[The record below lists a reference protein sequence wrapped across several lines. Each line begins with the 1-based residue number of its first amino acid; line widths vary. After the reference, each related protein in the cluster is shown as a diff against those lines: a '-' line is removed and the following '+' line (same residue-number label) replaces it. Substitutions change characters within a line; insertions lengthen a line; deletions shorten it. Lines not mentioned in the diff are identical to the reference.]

1 MQAEFGIN
9 LVPPVDD
16 DAQRV
21 GKLVILMEFVSFF
34 LSMLVL
40 EDGIQEIESML
51 KVRSDVLPAEI
62 VKMIERHRKALPLL
76 YVRMKRAW
84 TLLLQRRWCKS
95 SRR

>member
-9 LVPPVDD
+9 LVPPVDE

-21 GKLVILMEFVSFF
+21 GKLGSLMEFV
-34 LSMLVL
+34 SMLVL

-51 KVRSDVLPAEI
+51 KAWSDVLLAEI
-62 VKMIERHRKALPLL
+62 GKQIERHRKALPLL
-76 YVRMKRAW
+76 SVRMKRAW
-84 TLLLQRRWCKS
+84 RLLLQRQWCKS